1 MTGQAVRASRVRRC
15 RYGHHCPL
23 CHGQVLVG
31 KSEGLVGGK
40 GWAHTACIVEGQQQ
54 PGGAA

>member
-31 KSEGLVGGK
+31 QPEGLVTGA
-40 GWAHTACIVEGQQQ
+40 GWCHTDCVMSAQRQAQG
-54 PGGAA
+54 